1 MRVELQIVI
10 KDSDILENTVE
21 VYIGT
26 SDSSGLKYLCNKT
39 RGSIIDAVEDYL
51 RFNLELEE
59 DL

>member
-10 KDSDILENTVE
+10 KDSDVLDNAVD

-39 RGSIIDAVEDYL
+39 RESIADAVEDYL
-51 RFNLELEE
+51 RFNLEIEE